1 MSSRRLRYPE
11 KPPNRYIVDI
21 GSQLI
26 YSREI
31 CGGGLP
37 LDLLDDLELI
47 PAADIAEAPPGRGR
61 TIIWRDHIT
70 DVQLPR

>member
-21 GSQLI
+21 GSQPI

-37 LDLLDDLELI
+37 LDLLDGI
-47 PAADIAEAPPGRGR
+47 CPIVADEIAETRVGTTQKGR
-61 TIIWRDHIT
+61 
-70 DVQLPR
+70 